1 MAQELYRRAKRAEMR
16 AERADDRRRL
26 RLDFLRDALT
36 TGLGSLKLM
45 HDGGASGVA
54 SVHGHARL
62 MDGILLALFRLAAG
76 DAAAGGLTT
85 SPVVLVAL
93 GGYGRGELHPSS
105 DIDLM
110 VIYDG
115 DLTPYVQRITQE
127 ILYTLWDLGLQVG
140 HSLRSLTDCV
150 AIARTDFPSRTSM
163 QEARYLAGSRRLFN
177 HFRRVLAEN
186 VYRRDFA
193 QFLETTLAERDQ
205 RYRKYG
211 ASPYIGEPN
220 IKESAGGLR
229 DMHTAMWL
237 GATKFG
243 ARTLRE
249 LTAKGVIS
257 EREQRLADEAL
268 TFVWRVRNELHFL
281 SGHKNDVLSRD
292 LQPQI
297 AIRFGYEGDETALAV
312 EKFMRDYYLHARA
325 IHRVSRRLIARCQ
338 EALSRHGSAARRH
351 RQEALADGL
360 VFFDG
365 RLHLAEPGELPPALR
380 RASGSR
386 GRDEGPTPEAAGRAG
401 ATGRPGFE
409 PGEAGVGSEPP
420 LHGTFAPRR
429 VFAEDPTRLMK
440 VFWHLHRLGCE
451 LSADVEQ
458 AVEDSLDLVDEPFRR
473 SPAVRGLFLEICQH
487 WGRVA
492 PTLREMHELGLL
504 GRYLPEFGAL
514 TCLVQYDVYH
524 KFSADQHSLLAV
536 ENLEALAPGQSAE
549 SEGAAEV
556 FSKIER
562 TDLLML
568 GMLLHD
574 IGKAQGHGHVEKGIP
589 LIRQLTRRLDLEPA
603 DAETLEFLVAHHLT
617 MSHIAQR
624 RDIHDPK
631 TVDDLAATVRD
642 PRWLRMLYLL
652 TCADMRAVGPGV
664 MTGWQAAIL
673 WDLYSLT
680 LARLTGGEVDRPSRA
695 QLTDR
700 VCAAI
705 RDEASRQA
713 VMGHLAMMSERYL
726 ASTGAERVAE
736 HLRLVQQLERE
747 LVATELFHHPD
758 LGTSDLVVVTRDLPG
773 LFSALAGTLA
783 ANGINI
789 NSAQIHTRADG
800 VAIDTFQVSDP
811 RGEAV
816 TSAAHWGRTLG
827 DLRTV
832 LGGERGVED
841 LLEQRQHRAFQDA
854 REPGARPKIVIDN
867 QLSDSH
873 TVIEVKSPDRLGLLY
888 VVTRTFSAAGL
899 DIANARI
906 ATEIDQACDTFY
918 VTDRAGRK
926 VTEEA
931 AMRGIRE
938 AIEDALMKPL

>member
-1 MAQELYRRAKRAEMR
+1 MAHELYRRAKRAEAR
-16 AERADDRRRL
+16 AERAEDRRRL
-26 RLDFLRDALT
+26 RVDFFREALAS
-36 TGLGSLKLM
+36 GLESVKDM
-45 HDGGASGVA
+45 HDGGASGLA
-54 SVHGHARL
+54 SVQAHSHL
-62 MDGILLALFRLAAG
+62 MDGILQALFRLVSG
-76 DAAAGGLTT
+76 DTEAEGLAP

-110 VIYDG
+110 VVHDG
-115 DLTPYVQRITQE
+115 EPTPYVQRLTQE

-140 HSLRSLTDCV
+140 HSLRSLADCV

-205 RYRKYG
+205 RYHKYG
-211 ASPYIGEPN
+211 ASPYIREPN

-229 DMHTAMWL
+229 DIHTAMWL

-249 LTAKGVIS
+249 LREEGVIS
-257 EREQRLADEAL
+257 EREQRQADDAL
-268 TFVWRVRNELHFL
+268 TFLWRVRNELHFL
-281 SGHKNDVLSRD
+281 AGHKNDVLSRD

-297 AIRFGYEGDETALAV
+297 AKRFGYEDTPTMLGV
-312 EKFMRDYYLHARA
+312 ERFMRDYYLHARA

-338 EALSRHGSAARRH
+338 EALSRRATAARRH
-351 RQEALADGL
+351 RQEAMADGL
-360 VFFDG
+360 VFFEG
-365 RLHLAEPGELPPALR
+365 RLHLAELKF
-380 RASGSR
+380 
-386 GRDEGPTPEAAGRAG
+386 EGGGAGEAASAR
-401 ATGRPGFE
+401 R
-409 PGEAGVGSEPP
+409 GEARIS
-420 LHGTFAPRR
+420 R
-429 VFAEDPTRLMK
+429 VIAEDPVRLMK

-451 LSADVEQ
+451 LSSDLER
-458 AVEDSLDLVDEPFRR
+458 AVEDSLDLVDDAFRR
-473 SPAVRGLFLEICQH
+473 SPAVRDLFLDICRN

-514 TCLVQYDVYH
+514 TCLVQYDAYH

-549 SEGAAEV
+549 SEGAAQV

-562 TDLLML
+562 ADLLML

-574 IGKAQGHGHVEKGIP
+574 IGKAQGHGHAAKGIP
-589 LIRQLTRRLDLEPA
+589 LIRQLIRRLALPA
-603 DAETLEFLVAHHLT
+603 DDAAALEFLVAHHLT

-631 TVDDLAATVRD
+631 TVDDLAATARD
-642 PRWLRMLYLL
+642 PQWLSMLYLL
-652 TCADMRAVGPGV
+652 TYADMKAVGPGV
-664 MTGWQAAIL
+664 MNPWQAAIL
-673 WDLYSLT
+673 WELYSLT
-680 LARLTGGEVDRPSRA
+680 LARLTGGAPDRPNRA
-695 QLTDR
+695 LLTDR

-705 RDEASRQA
+705 KGEASRQA
-713 VMGHLAMMSERYL
+713 VMAHLAMMPDRYL
-726 ASTGAERVAE
+726 AGTGVQRIAE
-736 HLRLVQQLERE
+736 HLRLMQPLDSSPV
-747 LVATELFHHPD
+747 VTEVFHHPD
-758 LGTSDLVVVTRDLPG
+758 LGTSDLVVIARDLPG
-773 LFSALAGTLA
+773 LFAVLAGTLA

-811 RGEAV
+811 LGEAV
-816 TSAAHWGRTLG
+816 TSAAHWNRTLE
-827 DLRTV
+827 DLRV
-832 LGGERGVED
+832 ALSGERRVED
-841 LLEQRQHRAFQDA
+841 LLQQRQPKAF
-854 REPGARPKIVIDN
+854 REARPVEVPPKITIDN

-873 TVIEVKSPDRLGLLY
+873 TVIEVKSQDRLGLLY
-888 VVTRTFSAAGL
+888 LITRTLSAAGL
-899 DIANARI
+899 DISSARI
-906 ATEIDQACDTFY
+906 ATEIDQAYDVFY
-918 VTDRAGRK
+918 VTDREGRK
-926 VTEEA
+926 ITDESV
-931 AMRGIRE
+931 MLRIRE
-938 AIEDALMKPL
+938 ALEDALVKPL